1 MKLKAT
7 LPGGELQVAKSAGI
21 VRVDNRVINEIPWM
35 KMESHDGP
43 DLGGNCPGLPVV
55 VIDAELEIGCIEEGV
70 VMSVGSCE

>member
-1 MKLKAT
+1 
-7 LPGGELQVAKSAGI
+7 
-21 VRVDNRVINEIPWM
+21 M

-70 VMSVGSCE
+70 VMSVGSRE